1 MRGNIAIVR
10 EALSK
15 LPNVS
20 RTWFEW
26 SWEDAMWVKTLVI
39 EVEFDTDPNSRK
51 LQPAHLGRDRKDGDR
66 RAERRHH
73 DDRQL
78 LASRSQG
85 PTTNSLEPASR
96 PPFAERPSE
105 ARRVGPEATPPLPV
119 GRAPM
124 RSLAAGWPASAPFGE
139 RIAQAKRFS
148 GRRRRATDARR
159 RGPNRPNADGEDLN
173 PLATPPRPIS
183 LDRVAGRVYRL
194 IERRG
199 PCVPAIEA
207 RNESL
212 GGRR

>member
-39 EVEFDTDPNSRK
+39 EVEFDTDPNSPK

-66 RAERRHH
+66 RVERRHH

-78 LASRSQG
+78 PANRSQG
-85 PTTNSLEPASR
+85 ATINSLEPASR
-96 PPFAERPSE
+96 CRLPKDRR

-119 GRAPM
+119 GRAQM
-124 RSLAAGWPASAPFGE
+124 CSLARLARFGAVRRKDRASGALLRPAPARDRRPSARPQSPERGWRRFEPAFDPAE
-139 RIAQAKRFS
+139 AV
-148 GRRRRATDARR
+148 
-159 RGPNRPNADGEDLN
+159 
-173 PLATPPRPIS
+173 S

-212 GGRR
+212 EVGDE